1 MKPTPKTF
9 LLMIG
14 LWTVFFLGLAYFGSQ
29 DYEDVPAT
37 VTNVRELCYLQKREV
52 EVIIKTVT
60 TTDPGPCD
68 IATFLADNNPDYDG
82 FLVIRRTYVSFTY
95 ASPADGRQHAGRY
108 ELPRGDTGARYRIG
122 GQFNIR
128 AHKEKPEE
136 TRRI

>member
-1 MKPTPKTF
+1 MNITPPLRK
-9 LLMIG
+9 G
-14 LWTVFFLGLAYFGSQ
+14 TVLYRAGDTATGCYFIRSG
-29 DYEDVPAT
+29 VF
-37 VTNVRELCYLQKREV
+37 
-52 EVIIKTVT
+52 KTVT